1 VRPEQSSTTT
11 ISDADMTLLRDHAAL
26 GCRTCILSVDGTH
39 HPLVFATRWR
49 RKIPHAYLIYAPDRQ
64 VVLSALGNVSAH
76 LAKRGQFLIAMDCNE
91 NECVG
96 AGQFRPTTWQKYYT
110 GPVDAGGIDYAY
122 SELVYMG
129 CA

>member
-1 VRPEQSSTTT
+1 
-11 ISDADMTLLRDHAAL
+11 
-26 GCRTCILSVDGTH
+26 
-39 HPLVFATRWR
+39 
-49 RKIPHAYLIYAPDRQ
+49 
-64 VVLSALGNVSAH
+64 
-76 LAKRGQFLIAMDCNE
+76 MDCNE